1 VYIPY
6 QNQDQFPLYDT
17 INYDFNYYQL
27 FRENRFTGND
37 RLGDTN
43 QLTFA
48 LTSRMSDLASG
59 RDRLRATIGEI
70 FYFQGRRVTLPISNQ
85 GTVFYPDQATTFSNL
100 MGDFTAALSDRWWV
114 DVGGQYNPY
123 DNQFERRQISLRYDA
138 HNNDLLNLTY
148 LYLNQPSNQ
157 SFQVNLLDGS
167 MRLPIA
173 EGWHVI
179 GRWQYS
185 LLDQITLEAFGGIE
199 RETCCWR
206 LSVVGRHYI
215 NSVNGVS
222 GTDSF
227 TSTANNGVFMQ
238 FEFKGLTRLGDQLE
252 KLLTRSIR
260 GYRTPEQ

>member
-1 VYIPY
+1 VY
-6 QNQDQFPLYDT
+6 
-17 INYDFNYYQL
+17 
-27 FRENRFTGND
+27 
-37 RLGDTN
+37 
-43 QLTFA
+43 
-48 LTSRMSDLASG
+48 
-59 RDRLRATIGEI
+59 
-70 FYFQGRRVTLPISNQ
+70 
-85 GTVFYPDQATTFSNL
+85 YPDQATTFSNL
-100 MGDFTAALSDRWWV
+100 IGDMSAALTDRWWV

-138 HNNDLLNLTY
+138 RNNDLLNLTY

-157 SFQVNLLDGS
+157 DFQVNLLDGS
-167 MRLPIA
+167 MRLPIPFLGD
-173 EGWHVI
+173 GWHAI
-179 GRWQYS
+179 GRWKYS

-206 LSVVGRHYI
+206 LGVVARHYI

-227 TSTANNGVFMQ
+227 TSTANNGVFVQ

-260 GYRTPEQ
+260 GYRTPDQ